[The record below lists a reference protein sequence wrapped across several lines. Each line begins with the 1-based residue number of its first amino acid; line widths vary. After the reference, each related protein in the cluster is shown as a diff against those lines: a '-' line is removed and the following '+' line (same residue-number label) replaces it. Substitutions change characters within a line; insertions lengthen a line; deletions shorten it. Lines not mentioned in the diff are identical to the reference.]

1 MGLDDILKQIENLDT
16 SEKYIILD
24 RLLSELYPIDKDIEQ
39 EWIKLSEKR
48 YKEFVSGNLQTISWE
63 KIKSQL

>member
-24 RLLSELYPIDKDIEQ
+24 RLYSEFYPIDKDIE
-39 EWIKLSEKR
+39 
-48 YKEFVSGNLQTISWE
+48 
-63 KIKSQL
+63 